1 MSINGIMNQA
11 PSMYRQENKAEGRPT
26 ATADNNVSESDVIDL
41 KAIKAVLYLGIK
53 GDVYLPMEEGSSFN
67 TFA

>member
-1 MSINGIMNQA
+1 
-11 PSMYRQENKAEGRPT
+11 MYRQENKAEGRPT
-26 ATADNNVSESDVIDL
+26 ATAANGASESDVIDL

-53 GDVYLPMEEGSSFN
+53 GEVYLPMEEGSSFN